1 MYYNTMARIICED
14 LDNCNIVDIKTVRRI
29 LVPFNASKHS
39 PKVFGQALTI
49 AKMVGASICIVS
61 IVNKDLTKQWVN
73 GTPSRQSSMSLSS
86 VDLLK
91 KGITKM
97 EIQANKFQI
106 PFDYTIIPSKK
117 VSEAILSLIES
128 QKIDLV
134 VMGSKGNAMWKEML
148 MGRVSSTVGLNAKC
162 PVMIVK

>member
-1 MYYNTMARIICED
+1 MARIVCQD
-14 LDNCNIVDIKTVRRI
+14 LDNCSVVDIKMVRRI
-29 LVPFNASKHS
+29 LVPFNASMQA

-49 AKMVGASICIVS
+49 AKMLGASICVVS
-61 IVNKDLTKQWVN
+61 IVNKDLARGWVN
-73 GTPSRQSSMSLSS
+73 GTPSRQSTVSLSS

-97 EIQANKFQI
+97 EAQAKKFQI
-106 PFDYTIIPSKK
+106 PFDSTIIPSKK
-117 VSEAILSLIES
+117 VSEAILSLIDS

-148 MGRVSSTVGLNAKC
+148 MGRVSSTVALNAKC
-162 PVMIVK
+162 PVLLVK